1 LLGVGLTGR
10 QQKQKNGLRAVFY
23 WTERLFG
30 LQRLI
35 FKRKQLYKK

>member
-1 LLGVGLTGR
+1 LASGSPGASK
-10 QQKQKNGLRAVFY
+10 KQKNGLRAVFY
-23 WTERLFG
+23 WTERLFR